1 MDQLFL
7 FIYPNVRKKHLIRKK
22 KKKKWFDM
30 KYILS
35 KQPSFDNSLGCPV
48 RVVLGSQIYHKPSTL
63 WYEQNIWL
71 NLCFVYKSFYK
82 TKYLSD

>member
-1 MDQLFL
+1 MDQPFFFHLSKF
-7 FIYPNVRKKHLIRKK
+7 KKKKLDSK